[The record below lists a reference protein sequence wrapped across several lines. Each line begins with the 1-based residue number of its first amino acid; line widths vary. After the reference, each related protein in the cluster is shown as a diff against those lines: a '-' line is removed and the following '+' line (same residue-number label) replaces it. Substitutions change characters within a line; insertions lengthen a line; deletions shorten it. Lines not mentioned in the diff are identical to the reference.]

1 MIRTIVIAAII
12 ATFSINANASDSSHC
27 NLLDKGMSVNKQELS
42 DFDKCWLD
50 THRSEEISGTHL
62 GIFYAKVPNIGYV
75 SVPVGE
81 LFKQGRDGGEALFYA
96 KAELQALEITEQ
108 QLKQQRNELIASL
121 EHIRSQI
128 SKLQTTILLVG
139 GDDQLI
145 SELITLHDLEQE
157 LVNTLF

>member
-1 MIRTIVIAAII
+1 MIRTIILAAII
-12 ATFSINANASDSSHC
+12 ATFSFNVNAADSSHC

-75 SVPVGE
+75 SFPVGE
-81 LFKQGRDGGEALFYA
+81 LFKQGRDSGEALFYA
-96 KAELQALEITEQ
+96 KVDLKALEISEQ
-108 QLKQQRNELIASL
+108 QLEQQKVELIASL

-139 GDDQLI
+139 GDEQLV
-145 SELITLHDLEQE
+145 SELLTLHELEEE